1 MNRRINKMK
10 QAYTTP
16 EFKMIAQENADVLT
30 LSIIGEGERMAW
42 KDGTVRLEDLN
53 EILREAVN

>member
-1 MNRRINKMK
+1 MK

-16 EFKMIAQENADVLT
+16 EFKMIEQENADVLT

-42 KDGTVRLEDLN
+42 N
-53 EILREAVN
+53 EGRVQ